1 MLCVIGLL
9 NEFIKSFRGKKI
21 FPFTPEGIL
30 QLLFCFYHNTP
41 LTTIKEI
48 LGHTNIRTTETYAD
62 INEAT
67 IYNSISK
74 IRFRELEKA
83 EKKNSPNFF
92 FQKLIIYR
100 QFQQYY
106 YSEFQYKFHRYLLSW
121 KTGRWW
127 I

>member
-1 MLCVIGLL
+1 MNCIPKVRQKAFGVQFFFKGQPLML
-9 NEFIKSFRGKKI
+9 
-21 FPFTPEGIL
+21 
-30 QLLFCFYHNTP
+30 YHNTP

-83 EKKNSPNFF
+83 EKRIARTFSF
-92 FQKLIIYR
+92 R
-100 QFQQYY
+100 
-106 YSEFQYKFHRYLLSW
+106 S
-121 KTGRWW
+121 
-127 I
+127 

>member
-1 MLCVIGLL
+1 M
-9 NEFIKSFRGKKI
+9 GKKI

-30 QLLFCFYHNTP
+30 QQLFCFIITHR
-41 LTTIKEI
+41 LQTIKEI

-83 EKKNSPNFF
+83 EKRIARTFSF
-92 FQKLIIYR
+92 R
-100 QFQQYY
+100 
-106 YSEFQYKFHRYLLSW
+106 S
-121 KTGRWW
+121 
-127 I
+127 